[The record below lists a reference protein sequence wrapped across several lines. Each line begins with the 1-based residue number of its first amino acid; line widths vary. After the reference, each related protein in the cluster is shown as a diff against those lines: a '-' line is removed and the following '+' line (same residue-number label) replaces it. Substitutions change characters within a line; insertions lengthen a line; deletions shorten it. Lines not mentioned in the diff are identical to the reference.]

1 MRITLNL
8 PDGLL
13 DELRKETG
21 EKNKTSLIR
30 TALEE
35 KLKRAKRDRLLK
47 LRGNLPLD
55 LDLSELREKD
65 LL

>member
-21 EKNKTSLIR
+21 ERNKTHLIR

-35 KLKRAKRDRLLK
+35 MLKRAKRERLLT
-47 LRGNLPLD
+47 LRGKLSLD
-55 LDLSELREKD
+55 IDLASWREKD
-65 LL
+65 VL

>member
-13 DELRKETG
+13 DELGKETG
-21 EKNKTSLIR
+21 ERNKTLLIR

-35 KLKRAKRDRLLK
+35 MLKRAKRERLLT
-47 LRGNLPLD
+47 LRGKLSLD
-55 LDLSELREKD
+55 IDFASWREKD
-65 LL
+65 VL